1 MSVPRTVA
9 DVLKDHVTLE
19 VEGIDRMYL
28 NVYVPQLQ
36 WDLGVVGFLRFH
48 RGHQFPSSAVMAPI
62 TRSFVDSIKQFV
74 TSNDIPL
81 IRFTKKQRKD
91 DVAREHL
98 ATFPHTE
105 GVLFVGKAQEKTPV
119 FRTEKRR
126 NSQTGSTYPWIVKST
141 AMVNHY
147 YFYCVDEDFG
157 PFFLKFCS
165 YFPYTA
171 KLCLNG
177 HEYLKRQLDKAG
189 IPYEALDNGILSCD
203 DPAQAQ
209 KICDGLS
216 AAKINALLRKW
227 LAKLPH
233 PFTAKD
239 RRAGYRYDISILQ
252 AEFSLTQVLD
262 RPLSGRVFFEEVIRE
277 NLDIGRPDR
286 VQLIFNRRV
295 IKSTPGRF
303 RTRVLTAGV
312 TPSLHVDYK
321 NTRIKQYYKEGRALR
336 TETTINNTRDFQIG
350 KRLKNL
356 SALRKIGFQ
365 ANRRLLNVQHISHD
379 PTLGEH
385 AFRQVTRPV
394 TIDGNRVSAMHFDD
408 PTVLALLTALLVFRL
423 LPRGFCN
430 RELREHLAPLLGQH
444 PSDMTPGRMTYQLRR
459 LRLHGLIVRQRGTN
473 NYHVTDFGLRIA
485 LFFTRSYARLLRP
498 GLATITAPQF
508 PNHQPL
514 QRAFQEFDNAIDAL
528 IKQQKLAIRKLDS
541 KTTTFK
547 NQVT

>member
-9 DVLKDHVTLE
+9 DVLEDHVTLE

-28 NVYVPQLQ
+28 NVYIPQLQ
-36 WDLGVVGFLRFH
+36 WDRGVVGFLRPD

-62 TRSFVDSIKQFV
+62 TRAFVDSIEQFV

-91 DVAREHL
+91 DVALEHL

-126 NSQTGSTYPWIVKST
+126 NPETGSTYPWIVKST

-177 HEYLKRQLDKAG
+177 HEYLKRQLDKSG

-203 DPAQAQ
+203 DPARAQ
-209 KICDGLS
+209 KICDALS

-321 NTRIKQYYKEGRALR
+321 NSRIKQYYKEGRALR

-365 ANRRLLNVQHISHD
+365 ANRRLLNVQTISHD
-379 PTLGEH
+379 PTVGED

-394 TIDGNRVSAMHFDD
+394 TIDGQRVSAMRFDD
-408 PTVLALLTALLVFRL
+408 PTVLALFTALLIFRL
-423 LPRGFCN
+423 LPRGFSN
-430 RELREHLAPLLGQH
+430 RKLREHFAPLLGQH

-459 LRLHGLIVRQRGTN
+459 LRLHGLIVRQPGTN

-485 LFFTRSYARLLRP
+485 MFFTRSYARLLRP
-498 GLATITAPQF
+498 GLATITAPEF

-514 QRAFQEFDNAIDAL
+514 QRAFKQFDAAIDAF
-528 IKQQKLAIRKLDS
+528 IKQQKLAI
-541 KTTTFK
+541 
-547 NQVT
+547 